1 MNTELTERYLQA
13 AIAGLPAPTQDDVRT
28 ELTALILD
36 ATEARTEQG
45 VDPVEAERAVLTE
58 LGDPAILAA
67 EYADRPLQL
76 IGPRFYLTWKRLL
89 ILLLWI
95 VPPVALVGVA
105 ISQALVGAPL
115 GTLIGESLGV
125 ALSAAVHVAFW
136 VTVVFAILERTG
148 ARTGMEWDVDQLP
161 ELQGSSTSRTDTIA
175 SVVLAGLFSAALI
188 WDQLRGAVRLDGESL
203 SVLHPELWPTWILAV
218 VALLALE
225 IALAVVVLIRGRWTA
240 ALAALNTALA
250 VAFMSWALTLIGRGE
265 LINPEFID
273 LVLHA
278 NGVDAPTVRMIV
290 VILVVA
296 VVATSLW
303 DIVDG
308 WLKVRR
314 DRRP

>member
-13 AIAGLPAPTQDDVRT
+13 AIAGLPTSTQDDVRT
-28 ELTALILD
+28 ELTALIMD

-105 ISQALVGAPL
+105 ISQALVGAPM
-115 GTLIGESLGV
+115 GALIGESLGV
-125 ALSAAVHVAFW
+125 ALSTAVHVAFW
-136 VTVVFAILERTG
+136 VTVAFAVLERTG
-148 ARTGMEWDVDQLP
+148 AQTGVEWDVDQLP
-161 ELQGSSTSRTDTIA
+161 ELQSSGTTRTDTIA
-175 SVVLAGLFSAALI
+175 SVVLAGVFSAALI
-188 WDQLRGAVRLDGESL
+188 WDQLRGAVRLEGESL
-203 SVLHPELWPTWILAV
+203 SLLNPELWPTWILAL
-218 VALLALE
+218 VALLVLE
-225 IALAVVVLIRGRWTA
+225 VALAVMVLIRGRWTGM
-240 ALAALNTALA
+240 LAALNTALA
-250 VAFMSWALTLIGRGE
+250 VAFISWALTLIGRGE

-273 LVLHA
+273 LALHA
-278 NGVDAPTVRMIV
+278 NGVDEPTVRIIA
-290 VILVVA
+290 VIFAVA
-296 VVATSLW
+296 VVASSMW

-308 WLKVRR
+308 WLKARR
-314 DRRP
+314 DRRR